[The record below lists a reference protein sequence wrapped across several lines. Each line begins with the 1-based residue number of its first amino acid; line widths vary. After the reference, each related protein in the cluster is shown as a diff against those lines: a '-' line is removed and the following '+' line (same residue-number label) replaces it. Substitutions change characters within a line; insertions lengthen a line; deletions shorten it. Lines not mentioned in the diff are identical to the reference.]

1 MVKLIHHNVVK
12 VVAGK
17 LLKMAMAAKGL
28 DGSKEQVGI
37 RRPFLAIIKANMGFG
52 QDTGEGFLCLQQ
64 YLFPMCHKQNPFGLE
79 LSGIK
84 GGQPGLAQSCGQYHQ
99 STLIAGQS
107 TVMKGLQGF
116 DLNIAALLP
125 CLLKS

>member
-37 RRPFLAIIKANMGFG
+37 RHPFLAIIKANMGFG
-52 QDTGEGFLCLQQ
+52 QDTGEGFFVPAAVSLCHITES
-64 YLFPMCHKQNPFGLE
+64 FSP
-79 LSGIK
+79 
-84 GGQPGLAQSCGQYHQ
+84 
-99 STLIAGQS
+99 
-107 TVMKGLQGF
+107 
-116 DLNIAALLP
+116 
-125 CLLKS
+125 